1 MKKAGILLC
10 GALAGVMFVGL
21 GGCGPAPSA
30 CNILV
35 ENAKTVFEIGE
46 EFSLSEDMQVK
57 LLFTD
62 NQTMKIGET
71 ADLVHDPES
80 KTYASETFV
89 VDYSEYDSTKG
100 NDCPIWITYLDRDAD
115 QSNNL
120 KIYMYVQVQ
129 REANDW
135 VKNPKLSQEWTWG
148 ETPTFTP
155 GQADF
160 LNDTAEYYYK
170 LKTAETYI
178 KINNPQT
185 VEQELKALDAGEY
198 HFKAVYP
205 QTDTIEMLDKVLNF
219 KINRLAL
226 DQAVVPTLAP
236 VVYSGDKTLPAVP
249 QSQYYSVSYSANSN
263 FVDAGVHYVT
273 LTLTDTNYK
282 WADSDDIAKNIEFA
296 ITPTTNV
303 WTSSILD
310 MQSIGT
316 QKGWVK
322 GTFDQ
327 AQFVAP
333 TAQFGNVLYQIKLQ
347 NQPDSAYNTIAIDQL
362 VFMEAG
368 EYTLKAYIPNSNN
381 YSSVEAITINF
392 VVQPA

>member
-1 MKKAGILLC
+1 
-10 GALAGVMFVGL
+10 
-21 GGCGPAPSA
+21 
-30 CNILV
+30 
-35 ENAKTVFEIGE
+35 
-46 EFSLSEDMQVK
+46 
-57 LLFTD
+57 
-62 NQTMKIGET
+62 
-71 ADLVHDPES
+71 
-80 KTYASETFV
+80 
-89 VDYSEYDSTKG
+89 
-100 NDCPIWITYLDRDAD
+100 
-115 QSNNL
+115 
-120 KIYMYVQVQ
+120 VQ

-205 QTDTIEMLDKVLNF
+205 RTDTIEMLDKVLNF

-236 VVYSGDKTLPAVP
+236 VVYSGNKTLPTVP